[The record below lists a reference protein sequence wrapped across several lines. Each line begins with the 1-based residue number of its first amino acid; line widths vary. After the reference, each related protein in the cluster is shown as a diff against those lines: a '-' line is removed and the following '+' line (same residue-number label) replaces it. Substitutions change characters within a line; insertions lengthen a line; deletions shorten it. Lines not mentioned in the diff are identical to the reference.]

1 MQGCGVHGKDRGIG
15 GRLECRAVGCMGRI
29 GK

>member
-15 GRLECRAVGCMGRI
+15 GRLECRDVGCMGRI
-29 GK
+29 GE